1 MTSNSTDETRATRNT
16 ERTRAAVLGAAAA
29 AMAERGTG
37 VSLSFIARSA
47 GVSKSGLLHHF
58 PNRDALLTALVEDA
72 NRKFRAA
79 VVAHLDLSE
88 NTPGKMLR
96 AYVRALCSGSEAI
109 TQYFTSAPAWAGIYT
124 VPGVVD
130 LIRADERWWSEQF
143 ALDGVDDA
151 RILVVRRAAEGVA
164 AAITYGD
171 SDSEATRGARE
182 LLLALA
188 GGAQLPG

>member
-1 MTSNSTDETRATRNT
+1 MTSNSTDESRATRNT

-29 AMAERGTG
+29 AMTERGTG
-37 VSLSFIARSA
+37 VSLSFIAQRA

-72 NRKFRAA
+72 NRRFRAA

-96 AYVRALCSGSEAI
+96 AYVRALCSGSDAV

-130 LIRADERWWSEQF
+130 LVRADERWWSEQF

-171 SDSEATRGARE
+171 AEATRGARE

-188 GGAQLPG
+188 SGEQLPG

>member
-1 MTSNSTDETRATRNT
+1 MTSNSTGESRATRNT

-29 AMAERGTG
+29 AMTERGTG
-37 VSLSFIARSA
+37 VSLSFIAQRA

-72 NRKFRAA
+72 NRRFRAA

-96 AYVRALCSGSEAI
+96 AYVRALCSGSDAV

-130 LIRADERWWSEQF
+130 LVRADERWWSEQF

-171 SDSEATRGARE
+171 AEATSGARE

-188 GGAQLPG
+188 SGEQLPG

>member
-1 MTSNSTDETRATRNT
+1 MTSNSTDESRATRNT

-29 AMAERGTG
+29 AMTERGTG
-37 VSLSFIARSA
+37 VSLSFIAQRA

-72 NRKFRAA
+72 NRRFRAA

-96 AYVRALCSGSEAI
+96 AYVRALCSGSDAV

-130 LIRADERWWSEQF
+130 LVRADERWWSEQF

-171 SDSEATRGARE
+171 AEATSGARE

-188 GGAQLPG
+188 SGEQLPG

>member
-1 MTSNSTDETRATRNT
+1 MTSNSMDETRATRNT

-29 AMAERGTG
+29 AMTERGTG
-37 VSLSFIARSA
+37 VSLSFIAQRA

-58 PNRDALLTALVEDA
+58 PNRDALLVALVEDA

-79 VVAHLDLSE
+79 VATHLDLSE

-96 AYVRALCSGSEAI
+96 AYVRALCSGSDVIA
-109 TQYFTSAPAWAGIYT
+109 QYFTSAPAWAGIST

-130 LIRADERWWSEQF
+130 LIRADEQWWSEQF

-171 SDSEATRGARE
+171 SEAARGARE
-182 LLLALA
+182 LLLGLA
-188 GGAQLPG
+188 SGKQLPS